1 MTQSE
6 TNQHPGIGRAPA
18 HGTGAAARPRQ
29 PRRSAGAVAAG
40 FAAVVVLSLVTDQA
54 LHMLD
59 VYPPWGETMHEPGLN
74 LLALAYRSV
83 YTVGGMYLT
92 ARLAPHSP
100 MRHAL
105 VGGAIGT
112 ALAGLGAVATIPMQL
127 GPAWYP
133 ILLAVTALPLA
144 WLGGWIYVRRAHAG
158 PDLKM

>member
-6 TNQHPGIGRAPA
+6 IHQHQGIGRAGA
-18 HGTGAAARPRQ
+18 HEAGTVARPRQ
-29 PRRSAGAVAAG
+29 LGRSVGAVAAG
-40 FAAVVVLSLVTDQA
+40 FAAVVVLSLVTDQIFHV
-54 LHMLD
+54 LG
-59 VYPPWGETMHEPGLN
+59 VYPPWGEPMPEPAHN
-74 LLALAYRSV
+74 LLALTYRSI

-105 VGGAIGT
+105 IGGVIGT
-112 ALAGLGAVATIPMQL
+112 IIAAAGAVATIPMQL

-158 PDLKM
+158 PVR

>member
-6 TNQHPGIGRAPA
+6 VNHPAPGSARARA
-18 HGTGAAARPRQ
+18 QETGTAARPRQ
-29 PRRSAGAVAAG
+29 LGRSAGAVTIG
-40 FAAVVVLSLVTDQA
+40 FAIVVVLSLVTDQIF
-54 LHMLD
+54 HMLG
-59 VYPPWGETMHEPGLN
+59 VYPPWGEPMSEPAHN
-74 LLALAYRSV
+74 LLALAYRSI

-105 VGGAIGT
+105 IGGAIGT
-112 ALAGLGAVATIPMQL
+112 IIAAVGAVVTIPMQL

-144 WLGGWIYVRRAHAG
+144 WLGGWIDVRSPRAG
-158 PDLKM
+158 PDR